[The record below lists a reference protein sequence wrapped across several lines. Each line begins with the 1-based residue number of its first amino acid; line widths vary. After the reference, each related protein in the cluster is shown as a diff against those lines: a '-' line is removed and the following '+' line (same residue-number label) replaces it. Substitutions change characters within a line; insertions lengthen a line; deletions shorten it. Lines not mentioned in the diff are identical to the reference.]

1 MVNIPP
7 TVKDDVDTDVEDETG
22 EEQNALNNILSSK
35 ETPLHTE
42 FNIKDEEKEEDTF
55 QLDTDYAIKDKVKEE
70 LQDFEWKNTG
80 SSFEQEEQLSG
91 QHKGI
96 L

>member
-7 TVKDDVDTDVEDETG
+7 TVKDDVDTDVEDETV
-22 EEQNALNNILSSK
+22 EEQTALNNILSSK

-42 FNIKDEEKEEDTF
+42 FIIKDEEEDEETF
-55 QLDTDYAIKDKVKEE
+55 LLDDVLQAEVKGE

-80 SSFEQEEQLSG
+80 SSLEQEEQLSG
-91 QHKGI
+91 QPKGI